1 MKQKLSCLILFILFI
16 SSNLTA
22 QQFTAYDYWKM
33 EQDSSYQSLIRKQ
46 SAGTALTAIEL
57 AAIADKKAKLD
68 DYFSKM
74 SDQEKSFY
82 YQNRANWSQN
92 PATPRK
98 AVPVQEDNVYAGE
111 RSLFSRYLATSGV
124 FGYLYGWATIGV
136 FGIESE
142 GVMVGLPFLTAG
154 ASALLPL
161 ITVKDKY
168 VAYNSLQLSLYG
180 KSMGAFQ
187 GAALGV
193 LFTGENA
200 GDNPEL
206 ILGLATLS
214 SIGLG
219 HWGFHLGK
227 VKPWSQGRVA
237 LYTHYGTLIPIDGL
251 ALLAAFESESPS
263 LYAATFMGGNVLGY
277 FIADK
282 VADKYDYT
290 KGDITSTQALTFLNA
305 GLGFGL
311 IPSSHY
317 DGDLASSDL
326 LLPAFGAL
334 GGTVAG
340 HFWLKNA
347 RLTNQQG
354 RNTALAAAGGA
365 VIGLGATALFT
376 PDSPN
381 PYFLMS
387 YATGMTTYALIVNK
401 YKKQNQGS
409 SWLNE
414 KPNRWN
420 ISLMPQNI
428 FLNKQIAARALAHPE
443 KRNYMLPAFSA
454 SVAF

>member
-1 MKQKLSCLILFILFI
+1 MKQKLSCLIFFIIFMSPYL
-16 SSNLTA
+16 SA

-33 EQDSSYQSLIRKQ
+33 EQDSSYQNLLRRQNSGETLTDSEK
-46 SAGTALTAIEL
+46 TAITV
-57 AAIADKKAKLD
+57 KKTKLD

-74 SDQEKSFY
+74 SDQEKAFY
-82 YQNRANWSQN
+82 YQNRANWSQQ
-92 PATPRK
+92 PGTPK
-98 AVPVQEDNVYAGE
+98 KVTTIQEENVYAGE
-111 RSLFSRYLATSGV
+111 RSFFSRYLATSGV
-124 FGYLYGWATIGV
+124 FGYFYGWATIGV

-142 GVMVGLPFLTAG
+142 GFLVGFPFLTAG

-161 ITVKDKY
+161 ITIKDRY
-168 VAYNSLQLSLYG
+168 VSPNSLQLSLYG

-206 ILGLATLS
+206 ILGLATLT

-219 HWGFHLGK
+219 HYGFHLGK

-251 ALLAAFESESPS
+251 ALLAAFQSESPS

-277 FIADK
+277 YIADK

-290 KGDITSTQALTFLNA
+290 KGDITSTQTLAFLNA

-317 DGDLASSDL
+317 EGDFASSDL
-326 LLPAFGAL
+326 LLPALGAL
-334 GGTVAG
+334 GGTIAG
-340 HFWLKNA
+340 HFWLKDA
-347 RLTNQQG
+347 RLSNQQG

-376 PDSPN
+376 PESPN

-387 YATGMTTYALIVNK
+387 YATGMTTYALIVSK
-401 YKKQNQGS
+401 YKKQNQAS

-414 KPNRWN
+414 KPTRWN

-428 FLNKQIAARALAHPE
+428 FLNKEIASRAIAHPE

-454 SVAF
+454 SLTF

>member
-1 MKQKLSCLILFILFI
+1 MKQRLSCLILFIFFLPF
-16 SSNLTA
+16 SLAA
-22 QQFTAYDYWKM
+22 QQYTAYDYWKM

-46 SAGTALTAIEL
+46 VAGTALTEL
-57 AAIADKKAKLD
+57 EKTTIADKKSKLD
-68 DYFSKM
+68 DYFSRM

-92 PATPRK
+92 TGAPK
-98 AVPVQEDNVYAGE
+98 KVIPVQEDNVFAGE
-111 RSLFSRYLATSGV
+111 RSLFSRYLFTSGV
-124 FGYLYGWATIGV
+124 FGYVYGWATIGV

-142 GVMVGLPFLTAG
+142 GFLVGFPFLTAG

-180 KSMGAFQ
+180 KSMGGFQ

-219 HWGFHLGK
+219 HLGFHLGK

-237 LYTHYGTLIPIDGL
+237 LYTHYGTLISIEGL
-251 ALLAAFESESPS
+251 ALTAAFASESPS
-263 LYAATFMGGNVLGY
+263 LYAATFMGGNALGY

-290 KGDITSTQALTFLNA
+290 KGDIISTQALTVLNA
-305 GLGFGL
+305 GLGLAL
-311 IPSSHY
+311 IPKSHY
-317 DGDLASSDL
+317 EVDFNSSDL
-326 LLPAFGAL
+326 LLPALGAL
-334 GGTVAG
+334 GGTIAG
-340 HFWLKNA
+340 HMLLKDT
-347 RLTNQQG
+347 RFSIQQG

-365 VIGLGATALFT
+365 VVGLGATALFT
-376 PDSPN
+376 PESPN

-387 YATGMTTYALIVNK
+387 YLTGMTTYALMVNK
-401 YKKQNQGS
+401 YKKANQAS

-414 KPNRWN
+414 KPTRWN
-420 ISLMPQNI
+420 ISLTPQNI
-428 FLNKQIAARALAHPE
+428 FLNNQIAARALAHPE
-443 KRNYMLPAFSA
+443 KRSYMLPAFSA
-454 SVAF
+454 SIAF

>member
-1 MKQKLSCLILFILFI
+1 MKQKLSCFIFFI
-16 SSNLTA
+16 IFMSSYLSA
-22 QQFTAYDYWKM
+22 QQYTAYDYWKM

-46 SAGTALTAIEL
+46 SAGIALTDLEKTAIT
-57 AAIADKKAKLD
+57 DKKTKLD
-68 DYFSKM
+68 EYFSKM

-82 YQNRANWSQN
+82 YQNRANWSQQ
-92 PATPRK
+92 TGVPRK
-98 AVPVQEDNVYAGE
+98 PTPAQEEDVFAGE
-111 RSLFSRYLATSGV
+111 KSLFSRYLVSSGV

-142 GVMVGLPFLTAG
+142 GIMLGFPFLTAG

-161 ITVKDKY
+161 ITIKDKY

-251 ALLAAFESESPS
+251 ALLAAFQSESPS

-277 FIADK
+277 YIADK

-290 KGDITSTQALTFLNA
+290 KGDITSTQALAFLNA

-311 IPSSHY
+311 IPGSHY

-334 GGTVAG
+334 GGTIAG
-340 HFWLKNA
+340 HFWLKGA
-347 RLTNQQG
+347 RLSHQQG

-376 PDSPN
+376 PESPN

-387 YATGMTTYALIVNK
+387 YATGMTTYALMVSK
-401 YKKQNQGS
+401 YKKQNQAS
-409 SWLNE
+409 SWIDE
-414 KPNRWN
+414 KPTRWN

-428 FLNKQIAARALAHPE
+428 FLNNQIAARALAHPE

-454 SVAF
+454 SLNF